1 MGLSCRW
8 IDSSGGVCRDVIKKD
23 IEYTIKNC

>member
-8 IDSSGGVCRDVIKKD
+8 IDSSGGVCREIIKKD
-23 IEYTIKNC
+23 IEYTIENC